1 MTGEQW
7 GDQRA
12 DRKILATCNVGGGSC
27 CSVAVMS
34 NPLQPHG
41 LQHTRLPCSSL
52 TPSLLKL
59 MSIESV
65 MLSNHLILCRP
76 LFLLP
81 SIFPTSES
89 FPMSWLFTSGVYI
102 ITDRSS
108 NINDF
113 ESYRTWIYDPV
124 DLNVYIFKF
133 IFNIQEINT
142 SRCIKYVRRYINQG
156 I

>member
-12 DRKILATCNVGGGSC
+12 DRKILVTCNIGGGS

-41 LQHTRLPCSSL
+41 LQHTRLPCPSL

-89 FPMSWLFTSGVYI
+89 FPMSWLFTSSVYI
-102 ITDRSS
+102 IMDRSS

-124 DLNVYIFKF
+124 DLNVYIFIF

-142 SRCIKYVRRYINQG
+142 SRCVKYVR
-156 I
+156 

>member
-27 CSVAVMS
+27 SVAVMS
-34 NPLQPHG
+34 GPLQPHG
-41 LQHTRLPCSSL
+41 LHHTRLPCLSL

-65 MLSNHLILCRP
+65 MQSNHLILYCS

-89 FPMSWLFTSGVYI
+89 FPMSWLITSGVYI
-102 ITDRSS
+102 IKDKSS

-113 ESYRTWIYDPV
+113 ESYRIWIYDPI
-124 DLNVYIFKF
+124 DLNVYIFTF

-142 SRCIKYVRRYINQG
+142 LRCIKYIRRYINQG